1 MKTKKSRK
9 GVKLGIGIILG
20 TIIGYATSNMQLWFV
35 LGIAIGAALEYGTK
49 KNNKMKSPIKI
60 VFVAF
65 IVLSTLSAY
74 SQNSNKELLNKI
86 DSYLESSVTNGF
98 SGVVLVA
105 KKGDIILSKGYGWAD
120 RDNKIPNTPATVFNI
135 GSVTKQFTA
144 SAILKL
150 VEQGKIKTSDKIS
163 SYFIQTP
170 SDKKDITIHQLLTHT
185 SGISNRTGGF
195 RYHEASKEQFLKA
208 FFESELQSKPGTAY
222 QYANAN
228 YIMLTAILELVS
240 GQTYNV
246 FLQENL
252 FGPAQLTST
261 GYKRI
266 HFSTERLAHGYYYN
280 RDDEKWTDWGTTQ
293 QHLPY
298 NSNHW
303 YSIGK
308 GDMHSTVED
317 LYKWHVALKNNAI
330 LTSKTRAVQE
340 TAHVAENDNMTSY
353 YGYGWAIS
361 KSDRDTKIVAHNGSN
376 GLYFADFVRF
386 IDDDVVVIYI
396 TNAFLGRES
405 ENVARE
411 IGKMIF
417 DTNYNAT
424 PIPRNI
430 YELIHEFMRTNP
442 SSDAEKLP
450 DFLNRELTYEFND
463 HKVLNRLGYS
473 RLKKEDQ
480 PDWALAL
487 FKLNVKLFPEDG
499 NLWDSLGEAYLK
511 YNQKEAAIK
520 SYTKAVE
527 LGSEGSQSALNKL
540 MKG

>member
-1 MKTKKSRK
+1 
-9 GVKLGIGIILG
+9 
-20 TIIGYATSNMQLWFV
+20 
-35 LGIAIGAALEYGTK
+35 
-49 KNNKMKSPIKI
+49 MKSFIKTL
-60 VFVAF
+60 FFAF
-65 IVLSTLSAY
+65 ITLSTLNAF
-74 SQNSNKELLNKI
+74 SQNSNKVLFNKI
-86 DSYLESSVTNGF
+86 DTYLKASETNGF
-98 SGVVLVA
+98 SGVVLVS
-105 KKGDIILSKGYGWAD
+105 KKGEVVLSKGYGWAD

-150 VEQGKIKTSDKIS
+150 VEQGKINTSDKIS
-163 SYFIQTP
+163 SYFNQTP
-170 SDKKDITIHQLLTHT
+170 SDKRDITIHQLLTHT

-195 RYHEASKEQFLKA
+195 RYHEASKEQFLKE
-208 FFESELQSKPGTAY
+208 FFESELQSKPGTTY

-240 GQTYNV
+240 GQTYND

-252 FGPAQLTST
+252 FEPAQMKST
-261 GYKRI
+261 GYKSI
-266 HFSTERLAHGYYYN
+266 NFNTERLAHGYYYN

-298 NSNHW
+298 NNNHW

-308 GDMHSTVED
+308 GDIHATIED
-317 LYKWHVALKNNAI
+317 LYKWHVALKNNDVLA
-330 LTSKTRAVQE
+330 SKTREIQE
-340 TAHVAENDNMTSY
+340 TAYVAENDNMTSY

-361 KSDRDTKIVAHNGSN
+361 KSDSDTKIVAHNGSN

-386 IDDDVVVIYI
+386 IDDDVMVIYI
-396 TNAFLGRES
+396 TNAFLGPES

-417 DTNYNAT
+417 DTNYKAP
-424 PIPRNI
+424 PISRNI
-430 YELIHEFMRTNP
+430 YELIHEFMKTNP

-450 DFLNRELTYEFND
+450 DFLNKELQIKFND
-463 HKVLNRLGYS
+463 PAILNRLGYS

-499 NLWDSLGEAYLK
+499 NLWDSLGEAYLT
-511 YNQKEAAIK
+511 YNQKEDAIK
-520 SYTKAVE
+520 SYSKAIE
-527 LGSEGSQSALNKL
+527 LGSEGSKKTLQELLNEDE
-540 MKG
+540 

>member
-1 MKTKKSRK
+1 MNLSIKS
-9 GVKLGIGIILG
+9 LL
-20 TIIGYATSNMQLWFV
+20 FV
-35 LGIAIGAALEYGTK
+35 
-49 KNNKMKSPIKI
+49 
-60 VFVAF
+60 F
-65 IVLSTLSAY
+65 ITFSTLTSF
-74 SQNSNKELLNKI
+74 SQYTNKELFDKI

-105 KKGDIILSKGYGWAD
+105 KKGKIILSKGYGWAD
-120 RDNKIPNTPATVFNI
+120 RENKIPNKPSTVFNI

-163 SYFIQTP
+163 SYFSQIP
-170 SDKKDITIHQLLTHT
+170 IDKSDITIHQLLTHT

-195 RYHEASKEQFLKA
+195 RYNEASKEQFLKE
-208 FFESELQSKPGTAY
+208 FFESELQSKPGTKY

-228 YIMLTAILELVS
+228 YIMLTAILESVS
-240 GQTYNV
+240 RQTYSS
-246 FLQENL
+246 FLHDYL
-252 FGPAQLTST
+252 FEPSQMKST
-261 GYKRI
+261 GYKSI
-266 HFSTERLAHGYYYN
+266 TFNTERLAHGYYYN
-280 RDDEKWTDWGTTQ
+280 TNDEQWADWGTTQ

-298 NSNHW
+298 NDKHW

-308 GDMHSTVED
+308 GDIHSTVED
-317 LYKWHVALKNNAI
+317 LYKWHVALKNNVVLA
-330 LTSKTRAVQE
+330 SKTREIQE
-340 TAHVAENDNMTSY
+340 TPYVAENDKMTSY

-361 KSDRDTKIVAHNGSN
+361 KSDRETKIVAHNGSN

-396 TNAFLGRES
+396 TNAFLGSES

-417 DTNYNAT
+417 DSNFTAT
-424 PIPRNI
+424 PISKNI
-430 YELIHEFMRTNP
+430 YELIHEFMKTNP
-442 SSDAEKLP
+442 SSNAEKLP
-450 DFLNRELTYEFND
+450 DFLKKELKSEFND
-463 HKVLNRLGYS
+463 HAILNRLGYS
-473 RLKKEDQ
+473 RLKKEDK
-480 PDWALAL
+480 PDWALEL

-511 YNQKEAAIK
+511 YDKKEEAIK

-527 LGSEGSQSALNKL
+527 LGSEGSKKTLNELLKEN
-540 MKG
+540 

>member
-1 MKTKKSRK
+1 
-9 GVKLGIGIILG
+9 
-20 TIIGYATSNMQLWFV
+20 
-35 LGIAIGAALEYGTK
+35 
-49 KNNKMKSPIKI
+49 MKSPIKSLL
-60 VFVAF
+60 FAF
-65 IVLSTLSAY
+65 ITLATLNAY
-74 SQNSNKELLNKI
+74 SQNTNKELFNRI
-86 DSYLESSVTNGF
+86 DSYLEASETNGF
-98 SGVVLVA
+98 SGVVLVS
-105 KKGDIILSKGYGWAD
+105 KKGEIIVSKGYGWAD
-120 RDNKIPNTPATVFNI
+120 RENKIPNTPATVFNI

-163 SYFIQTP
+163 SYFNQTP

-195 RYHEASKEQFLKA
+195 RYHEASKEQFLKE
-208 FFESELQSKPGTAY
+208 FFESELQSKPGTTY

-228 YIMLTAILELVS
+228 YIMLTALLELVS
-240 GQTYNV
+240 GQTYNA
-246 FLQENL
+246 FLQEYL
-252 FGPAQLTST
+252 FEPAQMTST
-261 GYKRI
+261 GYKSI
-266 HFSTERLAHGYYYN
+266 NFSKERLAHGYYYN

-298 NSNHW
+298 NNNHW

-308 GDMHSTVED
+308 GDIHATIED
-317 LYKWHVALKNNAI
+317 LYKWHVALKNNVV
-330 LTSKTRAVQE
+330 LTSKTRETQE
-340 TAHVAENDNMTSY
+340 TPYVAENDNMTSY

-361 KSDRDTKIVAHNGSN
+361 KSDRDSKIVAHNGSN

-396 TNAFLGRES
+396 TNAFLGPES

-411 IGKMIF
+411 IGKMVF
-417 DTNYNAT
+417 NASYT
-424 PIPRNI
+424 PAPISRNS
-430 YELIHEFMRTNP
+430 YELIHEFMKTNP
-442 SSDAEKLP
+442 STDADKLP
-450 DFLNRELTYEFND
+450 NYLKLELNDELND
-463 HKVLNRLGYS
+463 PAILNRLGYS

-511 YNQKEAAIK
+511 YNQKEDAIAC
-520 SYTKAVE
+520 YTKAVE
-527 LGSEGSQSALNKL
+527 LGSESSKETLQELLKED
-540 MKG
+540 